1 VEGWHSVLQDGGYQ
15 ATTLLNENAMLS
27 VCPFETKFASLISG
41 VLSCFD
47 RMIFKGYLPLCRL
60 SELERF
66 VDCELKLRRVD
77 FIKQAAPEY
86 AARLVEHAQQLAAQR
101 GRPYEYHGGKLDK
114 DRWAKQQLKR
124 SPVKE
129 GLVGVLCTKEVCPT
143 FQLVRGPRRPEF
155 RPAQVPQRVLYYYFL
170 DARLGLIHV
179 RIQTWLPFTV
189 QVYANGHDFLARQ
202 MAQQGIGFVQQDNA
216 FLELDDPAKA
226 QKLAD
231 KFAKLD
237 WPKILGKYAEIV
249 NPLRA
254 EILPNQSYYWVTDQ
268 AEYATDVLFR
278 RRGDLTGLYRKLLE
292 YAWLTFS
299 PSDVLGFLGRSLHRR
314 FEGEVLTDVKTERQ
328 PGARIKHRMKGN
340 WLKLYDKFGLILRVE
355 TVINQP
361 GEFKIYR
368 ECQHRDGTPSWGW
381 FPMPKGVGNLHHYQ
395 RHARACNARYLAAL
409 AHVDDPAPAQRDL
422 ANLTEPKRHGSR
434 NSTGFNPARD
444 ADQRLFAVV
453 LAGDHLPQ
461 GFRNIDIRRKIVR
474 SGKTPA
480 EHRRASAAVGRLLKR
495 LHVRGLIAKIPH
507 SRRWKVTETGRR
519 VLGHALQKIGRA
531 HV

>member
-1 VEGWHSVLQDGGYQ
+1 
-15 ATTLLNENAMLS
+15 MLS

-66 VDCELKLRRVD
+66 VDCELKMRRMD
-77 FIKQAAPEY
+77 FIKQAAPRY
-86 AARLVEHAQQLAAQR
+86 ADWLVAHAQQYAQQHH
-101 GRPYEYHGGKLDK
+101 RPYEYHGGKLDK
-114 DRWAKQQLKR
+114 DRWAKQQLAK

-129 GLVGVLCTKEVCPT
+129 GLVGVLCTKEVCST
-143 FQLVRGPRRPEF
+143 FQLMRGPTRPEF
-155 RPAQVPQRVLYYYFL
+155 RRAQVPQRVLYYYFL

-189 QVYANGHDFLARQ
+189 QVYANGHDCLARQ
-202 MAQQGIGFVQQDNA
+202 LAQKGIGFVQQDNA
-216 FLELDDPAKA
+216 FVKLDDPAKA

-231 KFAKLD
+231 KFAKLN
-237 WPKILGKYAEIV
+237 WPKILAQYAEIV
-249 NPLRA
+249 NPLRS

-268 AEYATDVLFR
+268 AEYATDILFTSR
-278 RRGDLTGLYRKLLE
+278 QALAGLYRQILE

-299 PSDVLGFLGRSLHRR
+299 PTDVLGFLGRSLHRR
-314 FEGEVLTDVKTERQ
+314 FDGEVITDVKTERQ

-368 ECQHRDGTPSWGW
+368 ECQHRDGTRSWGW

-395 RHARACNARYLAAL
+395 RHAQACNQRYLAAL
-409 AHVDDPAPAQRDL
+409 AHVDDPAPAERDL
-422 ANLTEPKRHGSR
+422 TNLTEPKRHGSR
-434 NSTGFNPARD
+434 NSTGFNPARRD
-444 ADQRLFAVV
+444 DQQLFAAV
-453 LAGDHLPQ
+453 LAGDHLAQ
-461 GFRNIDIRRKIVR
+461 GFRNKDIRAKVLC
-474 SGKTPA
+474 SAKTSTDS
-480 EHRRASAAVGRLLKR
+480 RRISAAVGRLLKR
-495 LHVRGLIAKIPH
+495 LHVRGLIAKIPR

-519 VLGHALQKIGRA
+519 ILGQALITYRRDWPQPGTMQAI
-531 HV
+531 

>member
-1 VEGWHSVLQDGGYQ
+1 
-15 ATTLLNENAMLS
+15 MIS
-27 VCPFETKFASLISG
+27 VCPFVEKFSSWISG

-47 RMIFKGYLPLCRL
+47 RMIFKGYLPLCRR

-66 VDCELKLRRVD
+66 VDCELKLRRMD
-77 FIKQAAPEY
+77 FLKDVAPRY
-86 AARLVEHAQQLAAQR
+86 ADRLVEHAQQYAEQR
-101 GRPYEYHGGKLDK
+101 GRPYEYSGKKLDK
-114 DRWAKQQLKR
+114 DGWAKQQLAK
-124 SPVKE
+124 SPVNE

-189 QVYANGHDFLARQ
+189 QVYANGHDYLARQ
-202 MAQQGIGFVQQDNA
+202 MVQKGLGFVQQDNA
-216 FLELDDPAKA
+216 FVKLDDPVKA

-231 KFAKLD
+231 KFAELN
-237 WPKILGKYAEIV
+237 WPKILAEYAELV

-254 EILPNQSYYWVTDQ
+254 EIVPQQSYYWVTDQ
-268 AEYATDVLFR
+268 AEYATDILFHHR
-278 RRGDLTGLYRKLLE
+278 RDLAGLYRQILE
-292 YAWLTFS
+292 YAWLTFT
-299 PSDVLGFLGRSLHRR
+299 PTDVLGFLGRSLHRR
-314 FEGEVLTDVKTERQ
+314 FDGEVITDVKTERQ

-368 ECQHRDGTPSWGW
+368 ECQHRDGTRSWGW

-395 RHARACNARYLAAL
+395 RHAHACNARYLAAL
-409 AHVDDPAPAQRDL
+409 AHVNDPTPAERDL
-422 ANLTEPKRHGSR
+422 ANLTEPKRQGSR
-434 NSTGFNPARD
+434 NSTGFNPARNS
-444 ADQRLFAVV
+444 DQQLFAAV

-461 GFRNIDIRRKIVR
+461 GFRNIDIRRNVVR
-474 SGKTPA
+474 SGKTHA
-480 EHRRASAAVGRLLKR
+480 DHRRASAAVGRLLKR

-519 VLGHALQKIGRA
+519 VLGHALQIYRRNWPQTGTTQA
-531 HV
+531 I

>member
-1 VEGWHSVLQDGGYQ
+1 
-15 ATTLLNENAMLS
+15 

-66 VDCELKLRRVD
+66 VDCELNMRRMD
-77 FIKQAAPEY
+77 FIKQAAPRY
-86 AARLVEHAQQLAAQR
+86 ADRLVEHAQQYAAQH
-101 GRPYEYHGGKLDK
+101 GRRYEYSGRKLDK
-114 DRWAKQQLKR
+114 DRWAKRQLAE

-155 RPAQVPQRVLYYYFL
+155 RPAQVPQRVLYYYIL
-170 DARLGLIHV
+170 DAQLGLIHV

-189 QVYANGHDFLARQ
+189 QVYANGHDYLARR
-202 MAQQGIGFVQQDNA
+202 MAQKGIGFVQQDNA
-216 FLELDDPAKA
+216 FVELDDPVKA
-226 QKLAD
+226 QRLAD
-231 KFAKLD
+231 KFANLN
-237 WPKILGKYAEIV
+237 WPKILAKYAELV

-254 EILPNQSYYWVTDQ
+254 ELVPQQSYYWVTDQ
-268 AEYATDVLFR
+268 AEYATDVLFHSR
-278 RRGDLTGLYRKLLE
+278 SALAGLYRQCLE

-299 PSDVLGFLGRSLHRR
+299 PTDVLGFLGRSLHRR
-314 FEGEVLTDVKTERQ
+314 FDGEVITDVKTERQ
-328 PGARIKHRMKGN
+328 PGARLKHRMKGN

-368 ECQHRDGTPSWGW
+368 ECQHQDGTRSWGW

-395 RHARACNARYLAAL
+395 RHAQACNERYLAAL
-409 AHVDDPAPAQRDL
+409 AHVEDPTPARREL
-422 ANLTEPKRHGSR
+422 ENLTEPKRHGSR
-434 NSTGFNPARD
+434 SSTGFNPARET
-444 ADQRLFAVV
+444 DQELFAAV
-453 LAGDHLPQ
+453 LAGDHVAQ
-461 GFRNIDIRRKIVR
+461 GFRNQDVRRQVLR
-474 SGKTPA
+474 SAKTSA
-480 EHRRASAAVGRLLKR
+480 ERRRASAAVGRLLKR
-495 LHVRGLIAKIPH
+495 LHVRGLLAKIPH

-519 VLGHALQKIGRA
+519 VLGHALQIYRRDWPQTGTMQA
-531 HV
+531 I